1 MEKYYK
7 LEVFDG
13 EGWLTLSHYRQL
25 SQSKANFLYYLSQLM
40 CAKMGKDI
48 DFVVRITDDD

>member
-1 MEKYYK
+1 MEKYYN

-13 EGWLTLSHYRQL
+13 EGWLTLSLYRQL
-25 SQSKANFLYYLSQLM
+25 SQSLANFLYYLSQLM

-48 DFVVRITDDD
+48 DFVVRITEDD